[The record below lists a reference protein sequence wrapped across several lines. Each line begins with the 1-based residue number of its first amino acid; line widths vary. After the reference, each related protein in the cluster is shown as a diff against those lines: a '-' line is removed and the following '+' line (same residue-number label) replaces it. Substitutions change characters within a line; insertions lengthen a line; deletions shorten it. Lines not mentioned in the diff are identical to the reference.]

1 MAAPSVIYINPAAK
15 AWRYSP
21 AKLAVD
27 DVTIETSP
35 VRAFHRLLPNYA
47 ETPLHSLPSVAE
59 KLGLGH
65 VFVKDE
71 SQRFGLPSFKILGAS
86 WAVYRAVAERLGLDA
101 LSLLAEND
109 LSPNVTSFGVLVREQ
124 GLRLRLV
131 TCTEGNWGRA
141 VARMGSYFGVPVTV
155 YVPAYMHEATRERI
169 RSEGAEV
176 NVVDGDYDAAVAA
189 AQGAAEAE
197 GSMLVMDISW
207 EGYEAVPQVRS
218 NLPWYL
224 CLAVIGISADQG

>member
-1 MAAPSVIYINPAAK
+1 MASPSVIYINPAAK

-21 AKLAVD
+21 AKLAPNGGTVK
-27 DVTIETSP
+27 SP

-101 LSLLAEND
+101 LSLLAED
-109 LSPNVTSFGVLVREQ
+109 GPPLHLTSFGLLAREQ

-155 YVPAYMHEATRERI
+155 YVPAHMHETTRQRI
-169 RSEGAEV
+169 RGEGAEV

-189 AQGAAEAE
+189 AQGAAEGE
-197 GSMLVMDISW
+197 GSLLVMDISW
-207 EGYEAVPQVRS
+207 EGYETVPQVCSSFPR
-218 NLPWYL
+218 PL
-224 CLAVIGISADQG
+224 CLAVVDTSADWG